1 MKQVVY
7 VASPDSQQIHVW
19 QLGSTGELTLLQTVE
34 VPGQV
39 QPMTINRT
47 SVICMLA
54 FALILASSAIT
65 LPMMAP

>member
-34 VPGQV
+34 VPGGAADDN
-39 QPMTINRT
+39 QPEP
-47 SVICMLA
+47 
-54 FALILASSAIT
+54 ASFVCWRS
-65 LPMMAP
+65 P